1 MPARRLVALLAVL
14 SVVPAACG
22 GGASPAPTASFGP
35 ASPSPSVASTTA
47 PSEPAASPS
56 STLEPTADPLAGP
69 LAWSRLAPAGETPP
83 AREDHTWTV
92 DEAGTMA
99 YLFGG
104 RDGGTVH
111 GDLWAY
117 DLAADAWRRLEP
129 AGSAPAA
136 RFGHEAAWVPGRGL
150 VVFGGQAG
158 STFFGDLWLFDP
170 AAGTWTQLPAD
181 GDAPVARY
189 GSCSALSPDGRLWI
203 SHGFTENGTRF
214 DDTRA
219 YDFDLRR
226 WADET
231 PSDALPVRRCLH
243 VCWWT
248 ADGRL
253 ALYSGQT
260 NGDPALGDLW
270 ALTPLASGEGR
281 AGWES
286 LGNPLPSDRNL
297 VAAVAVGDDLVV
309 FGGRDGDGRPL
320 ADIHLVTPDAM
331 AFEALEAIGTGPSA
345 RWAATLVNDA
355 ARGRVLLFGGT
366 DGAAASAETWA
377 LAAP

>member
-1 MPARRLVALLAVL
+1 MSSMRVLGVLARVAVAIAV
-14 SVVPAACG
+14 AGCG
-22 GGASPAPTASFGP
+22 GGASP
-35 ASPSPSVASTTA
+35 SPSHTPVPSTT
-47 PSEPAASPS
+47 SSPS
-56 STLEPTADPLAGP
+56 AVPSAESSAPVATATPEATAGP
-69 LAWSRLAPAGETPP
+69 LAWARLAPAGDTP
-83 AREDHTWTV
+83 AGREDHTWTV
-92 DEAGTMA
+92 DEAGDVA

-104 RDGGTVH
+104 RDGATIH

-117 DLAADAWRRLEP
+117 DLATDTWRRLAP
-129 AGSAPAA
+129 AGGDSPAA
-136 RFGHEAAWVPGRGL
+136 RFGHEAAWIPGRGL

-170 AAGTWTQLPAD
+170 VAGSWTQLPAG
-181 GDAPVARY
+181 GDAPVPRY
-189 GSCSALSPDGRLWI
+189 GSCSAVSPDGRLWI

-219 YDFDLRR
+219 YDFDLQR

-253 ALYSGQT
+253 ALYGGQT

-270 ALTPLASGEGR
+270 ALKPLASGEGR
-281 AGWES
+281 TGWES
-286 LGNPLPSDRNL
+286 LGNPLPADRNM
-297 VAAVAVGDDLVV
+297 VAAEPVGDEVV
-309 FGGRDGDGRPL
+309 MFGGRDGDGRPL
-320 ADIHLVTPDAM
+320 ADLHRVTGDDLS
-331 AFEALEAIGTGPSA
+331 FEPLEVIGTGPSA
-345 RWAATLVNDA
+345 RWAATLIHDE
-355 ARGRVLLFGGT
+355 ARGRTLLFGGT
-366 DGAAASAETWA
+366 DGSAANAETWR